1 LQKLKLA
8 LLVAGVGA
16 LVWMVFHL
24 GPGVLLAGMVA
35 VGWGFIPSCAAHL
48 TGLCLDAVALKA
60 CAGKPGRK
68 VPYLEYARISVAGHG
83 VNEASPFGKVGEV
96 VKYTL
101 LDERLEAADSAGALV
116 AQNIAAFVV
125 NCGLVALAAPV
136 AFLFLGADG
145 VIAILF
151 GAVGVVFLCA
161 GAIGLTILRRGVGSW
176 PFKVLRK
183 AGIGK
188 LRVPRRRIARW
199 QKSWS
204 KVEKSWQEAT
214 EVRGAMLRIWIACVL
229 SRLANVVETALLLY
243 FLGGERVIAAAFLSL
258 AGSVLTGW
266 LFGFVPMGAGTAEG
280 SAYIVFRAVGLSPEL
295 GVLVEIC
302 RKLRRVVFI
311 FIGVSV
317 LGWETFR
324 GFMSG
329 EEGKRPARAESAS

>member
-24 GPGVLLAGMVA
+24 GPAVLLAGMVA
-35 VGWGFIPSCAAHL
+35 VGWGFIPSCGAHL

-68 VPYLEYARISVAGHG
+68 VAYLEYARISVAGHG

-125 NCGLVALAAPV
+125 NCALVALAAPV
-136 AFLFLGADG
+136 AFVFLGADG
-145 VIAILF
+145 VVAILF
-151 GAVGVVFLCA
+151 GAVGVVFLGV
-161 GAIGLTILRRGVGSW
+161 GAVGLSILRRGVGSW

-199 QKSWS
+199 QKSWT
-204 KVEKSWQEAT
+204 KVEKSWKEAT
-214 EVRGAMLRIWIACVL
+214 EVPGAMARIWIAGVL
-229 SRLANVVETALLLY
+229 SRLANVGETALLLY
-243 FLGGERVIAAAFLSL
+243 FLGGDRVFAAAFLNL

-266 LFGFVPMGAGTAEG
+266 VFSFVPMGAGTAEG

-311 FIGVSV
+311 FVGVSV

-324 GFMSG
+324 SFMSG
-329 EEGKRPARAESAS
+329 EEEKRRAESQA

>member
-1 LQKLKLA
+1 MRKLKLA

-24 GPGVLLAGMVA
+24 GPGVLLAGMMA
-35 VGWGFIPSCAAHL
+35 VGWGFLPSCGAHL
-48 TGLCLDAVALKA
+48 CGLLLDSVALRA

-68 VPYLEYARISVAGHG
+68 VRYLEYARISVAGHG

-116 AQNIAAFVV
+116 AQNIASFVV

-136 AFLFLGADG
+136 AFLFLEADG
-145 VIAILF
+145 IIAILF
-151 GAVGVVFLCA
+151 GVVGVVFLCA

-176 PFKVLRK
+176 PFRALRK
-183 AGIGK
+183 IGIGRF
-188 LRVPRRRIARW
+188 RVPKRRIERW
-199 QKSWS
+199 QKSWT
-204 KVEKSWQEAT
+204 KVEKAWTEAT
-214 EVRGAMLRIWIACVL
+214 EVRGAMLTIWVSCVL
-229 SRLANVVETALLLY
+229 SRLANVGETALLLY
-243 FLGGERVIAAAFLSL
+243 FLGGDRVIAAAFLNL
-258 AGSVLTGW
+258 AGSVFTGW
-266 LFGFVPMGAGTAEG
+266 VLGFVPMQAGTAEG

-311 FIGVSV
+311 FVGVSV

-324 GFMSG
+324 SFMSG
-329 EEGKRPARAESAS
+329 EEEKRRAESEA